1 MEKEGAGR
9 RKDKAAWGWAAAWTR
24 FMAVG
29 HLRAPPACRAHRC
42 CPPLTASG
50 SDLVLSGRRK
60 TESPTSPLERGGPGV
75 LIRTTTASASTRL
88 LGRPSLTH
96 VDAHS
101 HSHVCRP
108 ALLLLAGR
116 SPRSRP
122 SPAVARE
129 VVNEGERT
137 ARVVRSVAPRPGDLL
152 VWSDSLA
159 RRAVW

>member
-24 FMAVG
+24 FTAVG

-60 TESPTSPLERGGPGV
+60 TESPTSPLERGSPGV

-96 VDAHS
+96 T
-101 HSHVCRP
+101 R
-108 ALLLLAGR
+108 R
-116 SPRSRP
+116 
-122 SPAVARE
+122 
-129 VVNEGERT
+129 RT
-137 ARVVRSVAPRPGDLL
+137 LT
-152 VWSDSLA
+152 LA
-159 RRAVW
+159 RAQARSAPPGRPFSPFPTFPCGSS

>member
-24 FMAVG
+24 FTAVG

-88 LGRPSLTH
+88 LGRPLLTH
-96 VDAHS
+96 TRRRTLTHTRT
-101 HSHVCRP
+101 C
-108 ALLLLAGR
+108 AGPLC
-116 SPRSRP
+116 SSW
-122 SPAVARE
+122 PAVLP
-129 VVNEGERT
+129 V
-137 ARVVRSVAPRPGDLL
+137 PDLPL
-152 VWSDSLA
+152 
-159 RRAVW
+159 R

>member
-24 FMAVG
+24 FTAVG
-29 HLRAPPACRAHRC
+29 QLRASPACRAHRC

-96 VDAHS
+96 T
-101 HSHVCRP
+101 R
-108 ALLLLAGR
+108 R
-116 SPRSRP
+116 
-122 SPAVARE
+122 
-129 VVNEGERT
+129 RT
-137 ARVVRSVAPRPGDLL
+137 LTL
-152 VWSDSLA
+152 TLA
-159 RRAVW
+159 RAQARSAPPGRPFSPFPTFPCGSS